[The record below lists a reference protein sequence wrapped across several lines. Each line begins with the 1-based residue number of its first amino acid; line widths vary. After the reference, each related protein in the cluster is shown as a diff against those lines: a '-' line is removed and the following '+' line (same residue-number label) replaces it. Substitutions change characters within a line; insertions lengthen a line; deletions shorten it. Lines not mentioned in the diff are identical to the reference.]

1 VTQQRLAAPGMNL
14 AGKKVLVVEDR
25 YVIARDICRA
35 VRDLGGEAVG
45 PVGNLAMAQSAIG
58 RAHVDL
64 ALVDLNLHDEIATPL
79 IRQLTDRG
87 IPFILATGYEDWVL
101 PRELRGAPRVEKPVS
116 VHVLRQ
122 AVERLGQ

>member
-1 VTQQRLAAPGMNL
+1 MTQQRLAAPGMNL
-14 AGKKVLVVEDR
+14 TGKKVLVVEDR
-25 YVIARDICRA
+25 YFIARDICRA

-45 PVGNLAMAQSAIG
+45 PVGNLAMAQNAID
-58 RAHVDL
+58 RTHVDL

-79 IRQLTDRG
+79 IRQLADRG

-101 PRELRGAPRVEKPVS
+101 PRELRGSPRVEKPVS
-116 VHVLRQ
+116 VHALHQ